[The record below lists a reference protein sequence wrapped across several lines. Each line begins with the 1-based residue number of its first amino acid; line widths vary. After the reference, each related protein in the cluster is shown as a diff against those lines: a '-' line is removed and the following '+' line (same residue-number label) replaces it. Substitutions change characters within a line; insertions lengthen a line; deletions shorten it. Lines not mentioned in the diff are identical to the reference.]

1 MKRCKH
7 CKMNVN
13 SERVTCPLCYNSLI
27 EDNETKMEFKL
38 YPHRPNTKQ
47 KLNLFYKVVVFIC
60 ILTTLI
66 TALINALTYDDVTG
80 CWCLYAILSCAYV
93 YYLIRGTILTHTNVI
108 RRIWRQLLTVSLVLF
123 AFDILSSEVRWS
135 LGIVIPMLCGATN
148 IAITITNLA
157 NHKHFRSGFVSVLLA
172 LLLGVIPLIVYI
184 FKVDMVVYLWGPIVS
199 ASISLAIF
207 LGMIIFA
214 SKPMKEE
221 FNKRLHV

>member
-80 CWCLYAILSCAYV
+80 WWCLYAILSCAYV

-148 IAITITNLA
+148 IAIMITNLA

-199 ASISLAIF
+199 ASISLGIF